1 MSDSVTPRTVA
12 HQESSVH
19 GIPQARIWIELPFP
33 SLGYLPDPGIEPGS
47 PALQG
52 DSLLSEPPG
61 KLSYLD
67 EHSSKCYEFSKKFSF
82 LFIQQVFIEGQM
94 CFLGKFLGIRDIRS
108 NNNTRNF

>member
-1 MSDSVTPRTVA
+1 MAQLCLTLCDPMDCGFR
-12 HQESSVH
+12 QEYWS
-19 GIPQARIWIELPFP
+19 GFP
-33 SLGYLPDPGIEPGS
+33 SFSPGPLPDPGIEPGS

-52 DSLLSEPPG
+52 DSLPSEPPE
-61 KLSYLD
+61 KLPYLG
-67 EHSSKCYEFSKKFSF
+67 EHSSKYYEFSQKFSF